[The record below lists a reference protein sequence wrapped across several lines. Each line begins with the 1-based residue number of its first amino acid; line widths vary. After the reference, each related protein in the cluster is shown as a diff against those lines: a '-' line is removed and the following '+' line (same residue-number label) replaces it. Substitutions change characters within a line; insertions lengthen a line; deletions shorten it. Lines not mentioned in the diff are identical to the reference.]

1 VPKNNWKKCPRCQER
16 VRAEGLKDEHEL
28 QSWFIRRIEKTIN
41 GQGKTLI
48 GWSEIR
54 EGGLA
59 PNAVVMDWIGGGLE
73 AAQEGHDVVM
83 TPTEFCYFNYQSRDP
98 GAELRD
104 IVGFLPL
111 NKVYSFEPVPKDLPV
126 KYEKHIL
133 GAQGNVWTEF
143 IPNFKQVEYM
153 TFPRLCALAEVTWS
167 PKFARNWDDFSQ
179 RLQTH
184 VRRLDQLGVNY
195 HNQSAIT
202 PEPDPSR

>member
-1 VPKNNWKKCPRCQER
+1 MK
-16 VRAEGLKDEHEL
+16 AEGLKDEHEL
-28 QSWFIRRIEKTIN
+28 QSWFIRRIEKVIN

-83 TPTEFCYFNYQSRDP
+83 TPKAFCYFDYYQAQDQ
-98 GAELRD
+98 GAEPRA
-104 IVGFLPL
+104 IGGFLPL
-111 NKVYSFEPVPKDLPV
+111 NRVYSFEPVPKDLPV
-126 KYEKHIL
+126 KHEKHIL

-167 PKFARNWDDFSQ
+167 PKSARNWDDFSR
-179 RLQTH
+179 RLQVH
-184 VRRLDQLGVNY
+184 ARRLDLLGINY
-195 HNQSAIT
+195 RTQAVVT
-202 PEPDPSR
+202 PEPDPLR